1 MSWARSLYSELIAH
15 WIKRNGEAM
24 QLYNPAAIERAALL
38 KYAREYGGRVS
49 GERVDEVLDS
59 LINRMGA
66 GYDADLLDE
75 FAPSAVRSP
84 EEIRDIFTASFYFG
98 CEGDDPL
105 NSLAWQAMGTPFD
118 AKLKAIYG
126 SDIGHWDVPDMRECA
141 EEAYEPVEEGLLD
154 RDQLREFLF
163 TNAVEFW
170 TANNRSFFA
179 GTAVEDDARRCLSEN
194 R

>member
-98 CEGDDPL
+98 YESDDPL

-141 EEAYEPVEEGLLD
+141 EEAYELVEEGLLD

-170 TANNRSFFA
+170 TANNRNFFA
-179 GTAVEDDARRCLSEN
+179 
-194 R
+194 

>member
-1 MSWARSLYSELIAH
+1 
-15 WIKRNGEAM
+15 
-24 QLYNPAAIERAALL
+24 
-38 KYAREYGGRVS
+38 
-49 GERVDEVLDS
+49 VLDS

-66 GYDADLLDE
+66 GYDADLRDE
-75 FAPSAVRSP
+75 FAPSTVRSP
-84 EEIRDIFTASFYFG
+84 EEIRDVFTTSFYFG

-105 NSLAWQAMGTPFD
+105 NALAWQAMGTPFD

-141 EEAYEPVEEGLLD
+141 EKACELVADGLLA

-170 TANNRSFFA
+170 TANNRDFFA
-179 GTAVEDDARRCLSEN
+179 GTAWRMPCGGA
-194 R
+194 